1 MIKDTIE
8 RLEGQLA
15 EADGMDSEKRSE
27 LLTMLAALREE
38 INELAESDSD
48 RARSIAAFA
57 EASTNEAT
65 RRDRDPELFELSV
78 QGLSKSVDKL
88 EASHPKL
95 AQAVGKVCDLL
106 SNLGI

>member
-1 MIKDTIE
+1 MIKNTIDK
-8 RLEGQLA
+8 LEAQLA
-15 EADGMDSEKRSE
+15 DADGMDSDKRSE

-38 INELAESDSD
+38 INELAESDNN

-57 EASTNEAT
+57 EASANEAT

-78 QGLSKSVDKL
+78 KGLSKSVDQL

-95 AQAVGKVCDLL
+95 THAVGKVCDLL